1 METVY
6 YPEDD
11 ILEIHFSDNPVV
23 KEVSQNW
30 NIHVSYDAAGNI
42 AEMVILAP
50 RRRGSCLCIY
60 GRSTPLEPVGVYS
73 AIGLRVTYPTT

>member
-6 YPEDD
+6 YPEGD
-11 ILEIHFSDNPVV
+11 ILEIRFSDNPIV

-42 AEMVILAP
+42 AEMVIPDAKAAGLM
-50 RRRGSCLCIY
+50 
-60 GRSTPLEPVGVYS
+60 PVHIWEKY
-73 AIGLRVTYPTT
+73 AA